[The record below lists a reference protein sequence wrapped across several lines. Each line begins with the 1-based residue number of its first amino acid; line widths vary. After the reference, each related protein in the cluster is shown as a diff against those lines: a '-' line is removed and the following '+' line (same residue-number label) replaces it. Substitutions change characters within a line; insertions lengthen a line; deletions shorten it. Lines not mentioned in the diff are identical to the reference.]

1 MKPAL
6 PAMLGLA
13 FSLVAGAATATPV
26 EVPWAKLTFLGG
38 GWTTT
43 TLRVQ
48 TSGAFSNPAACAM
61 TDGYIVDSTLPGAQL
76 LDSILLTAYSTNQ
89 DVMLVIDGCVQS
101 RPAVIGVYIRRS

>member
-1 MKPAL
+1 MKPTLSAV
-6 PAMLGLA
+6 LGLA
-13 FSLVAGAATATPV
+13 FSLVAGVATATPV

-48 TSGAFSNPAACAM
+48 TNGAFSNPAACPL

-89 DVMLVIDGCVQS
+89 DVMLVIDGCVLS